1 MTTLPSDFFDSID
14 RIVAKKQ
21 TIIKAP
27 FGWPGGKSR
36 VLDWLLPLIPERN
49 TYVDVF
55 GGSGIVLFNRKRA
68 KNEVYNDI
76 NSGIVSLYRCLRDD
90 RKQAKL
96 CEWLRNTV
104 HAYEEW
110 VYCRETWKDVND
122 DVERAGRWIYMMR
135 YSFAKMGGAYG
146 FNITGTNPH
155 SASLS
160 LMIPRLNEIKRR
172 LEGVN
177 IENADWRIILQKYD
191 HPDTVFYLD
200 PPYPETNQRSCYGSN
215 ITSWEDHREM
225 MRIIENMQGTVVLSG
240 YANPIYD
247 SETFWTDRFE
257 TEAQVSIGGK
267 SERQHKATEV
277 VWRIL
282 R

>member
-1 MTTLPSDFFDSID
+1 MTDYID
-14 RIVAKKQ
+14 YFAMTDTKPKKQ
-21 TIIKAP
+21 TVIKAP

-36 VLDWLLPLIPERN
+36 VLPWLLPLIPERN

-68 KNEVYNDI
+68 RNEVYNDI
-76 NSGIVSLYRCLRDD
+76 NSGIVSLYRCLRND
-90 RKQAKL
+90 AKHIRL
-96 CEWLRNTV
+96 CKWLSDTV

-110 VYCRETWKDVND
+110 VYCKETWKNVED

-135 YSFAKMGGAYG
+135 YSFGKMGGAYG
-146 FNITGTNPH
+146 FNITGGNPH

-160 LMIPRLNEIKRR
+160 QMVPRLNEIKAR
-172 LEGVN
+172 LAGVN

-191 HPDTVFYLD
+191 HKDTVFYLD
-200 PPYPETNQRSCYGSN
+200 PPYPETNMASCYGKN
-215 ITSWEDHREM
+215 VVKWEEHREM
-225 MRIIENMQGTVVLSG
+225 MRIIEDMEASVVLSG
-240 YANPIYD
+240 YANPVYD

-267 SERQHKATEV
+267 AERQHTATEV